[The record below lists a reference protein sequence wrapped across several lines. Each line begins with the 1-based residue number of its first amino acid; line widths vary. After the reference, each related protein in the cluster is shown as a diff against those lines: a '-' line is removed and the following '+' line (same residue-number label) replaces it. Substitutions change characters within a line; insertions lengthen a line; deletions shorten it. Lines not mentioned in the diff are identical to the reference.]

1 MFRFRS
7 VSRLIAATT
16 LIISGVAVATVTSTV
31 PAGAVNGALT
41 FNCGTGYSNAAV
53 ANGATVTVTVGTS
66 CTGFLFGGING
77 TAPQG
82 SATLNGSYVP
92 PSQLITVAQ
101 GNTIVF
107 TAPASG
113 SGVDALTFMAGQNPG
128 NGVVISYP
136 VPTGSLTDNGNGTM
150 TVTYSGSIVGFLLP
164 SGSVCA
170 AFLTVRPNNFNYILA
185 PDAPPG
191 GQLAASPAVIAV
203 GTPLMGMGDPTPVPV
218 TAGAYEACLY
228 ESVGPGGQLLSSL
241 AVTIGTVTPTTAPS
255 GDPVAPAFT
264 G

>member
-1 MFRFRS
+1 MFCFRS

-16 LIISGVAVATVTSTV
+16 LVISGAAVATVVSTV
-31 PAGAVNGALT
+31 PAGAVNNALT
-41 FNCGTGYSNAAV
+41 FNCGTGYSSATV

-66 CTGFLFGGING
+66 CTGFTFGGING
-77 TAPQG
+77 AAPQG
-82 SATLNGSYVP
+82 SARLNGSDVP
-92 PSQLITVAQ
+92 PSQLIPVVQ

-113 SGVDALTFMAGQNPG
+113 SGEDALTFVAGQNPG
-128 NGVVISYP
+128 DGVVISYP
-136 VPTGSLTDNGNGTM
+136 APTGSLTDNGNGTM

-170 AFLTVRPNNFNYILA
+170 ASLAVRPSNFNYILA
-185 PDAPPG
+185 TDAPPG

-218 TAGAYEACLY
+218 TAGAYQACLY
-228 ESVGPGGQLLSSL
+228 ESVGPGGPLLSSL
-241 AVTIGTVTPTTAPS
+241 AVTIGQVTPDPIAPS
-255 GDPVAPAFT
+255 FT